1 MKESGQLAI
10 QSSNSEADQKKAME
24 TPLPN
29 GFIWSDFT
37 AVNSEDENEQ
47 IKMLNEISEF
57 VQKYYKGF
65 GDNFLNIKNY
75 LKWMMF

>member
-1 MKESGQLAI
+1 L
-10 QSSNSEADQKKAME
+10 E

-37 AVNSEDENEQ
+37 AINSEDEQEQ
-47 IKMLNEISEF
+47 IKMLNELSEF

-65 GDNFLNIKNY
+65 GENFLNIKNY
-75 LKWMMF
+75 LKWIMF